1 MISPDIQ
8 AYFDREDFD
17 KDGYHTLDRRDEKVR
32 HIQLHVAKAALK
44 LVQGNVEVI
53 KTAVIP
59 DTSVYRSQLINVIGV
74 DNIPNLSSQFSDKPP
89 VLPEDDIE
97 AEQWCLEAV
106 IEASGELAT
115 YLERREH
122 GAPGN
127 EQSILRAAMCLHA
140 GSLGLAAM
148 YEVDPDEAHL
158 ERLEY
163 NLGRPLPPELFQ
175 EIAERDELA
184 R

>member
-8 AYFDREDFD
+8 AYFDREEFD
-17 KDGYHTLDRRDEKVR
+17 KDGYHTLDRRDEKIR

-44 LVQGNVEVI
+44 LVQGEIVII

-74 DNIPNLSSQFSDKPP
+74 DNIPNLPGQFIDEPP
-89 VLPEDDIE
+89 VLPEDDME
-97 AEQWCLEAV
+97 AEQWCLEAIV
-106 IEASGELAT
+106 KAGGELAT

-122 GAPGN
+122 GAAGD
-127 EQSILRAAMCLHA
+127 ERSILRAAMCLHA
-140 GSLGLAAM
+140 GSLGLAAL
-148 YEVDPDEAHL
+148 YDVDADEAHL
-158 ERLEY
+158 DRLEY

-175 EIAERDELA
+175 EIAEQN
-184 R
+184 